1 MAWFAIPGVA
11 SAVIGGAASLL
22 GGSLANKSSARS
34 VERQMAWQER
44 MSNTAHQR
52 EVADLRAAG
61 LNPILS
67 ATGGAGASTPSG
79 ANVNYQDVISPAVNT
94 AMALKMQH
102 QNLRNLRAQDNLTFQ
117 QAHVATQQAEGLFFD
132 NMQKQSDSRFS
143 GERGRIGIETARIDR
158 DSLKAILS
166 TLEAEGNLAGSTI
179 KELWDRFQ
187 SGSMTFGEL
196 FGILQRGLGLGSSA
210 TEIFR
215 SIRPAERPPVRRP

>member
-67 ATGGAGASTPSG
+67 ATGGPGASTPSG
-79 ANVNYQDVISPAVNT
+79 ANVNYQDVISPAVNS
-94 AMALKMQH
+94 AMSAKLLA
-102 QNLRNLRAQDNLTFQ
+102 QNLRNLKAQENLTSQ
-117 QAHVATQQAEGLFFD
+117 QAHVASGTAEGILFD
-132 NMQKQSDSRFS
+132 NIQKFNESRFS
-143 GERGRIGIETARIDR
+143 GERSRIGIENMRLDQA
-158 DSLKAILS
+158 SMSAILK

-179 KELWDRFQ
+179 KELWSRF
-187 SGSMTFGEL
+187 SEGSMTFGEL